1 MHRTGWYTGA
11 KTLEDAKSSNHD
23 IFITTRM
30 MSMNH
35 IWLADGGQLKIKPCS
50 QNMRLVNRKFY
61 IDRIGRFWQF
71 HVNLNENKQRTYA
84 RMCSNWNLV
93 MPFSLN
99 RIYYMIPRYWVVG
112 GARGGPLYLKKGTF
126 FLMSLNQS
134 IPVFNK
140 KSPFTASEMTFYIF
154 V

>member
-1 MHRTGWYTGA
+1 MEIICN
-11 KTLEDAKSSNHD
+11 LKSRSNDQNSD
-23 IFITTRM
+23 IRKVYCHSTF
-30 MSMNH
+30 
-35 IWLADGGQLKIKPCS
+35 IKPCS
-50 QNMRLVNRKFY
+50 QNITIVNRTFY
-61 IDRIGRFWQF
+61 EVKIETFGRF
-71 HVNLNENKQRTYA
+71 HVNLNANKQRTYP

>member
-1 MHRTGWYTGA
+1 MANAINAFTYIYNFFMIEENIKFLMVIILYLNFWCSRI
-11 KTLEDAKSSNHD
+11 L
-23 IFITTRM
+23 
-30 MSMNH
+30 
-35 IWLADGGQLKIKPCS
+35 KPCS
-50 QNMRLVNRKFY
+50 QNMTIINRKFY
-61 IDRIGRFWQF
+61 EVKIETFGWF
-71 HVNLNENKQRTYA
+71 HVNLNANKQRTYA